1 MGGKESSRGYL
12 YQAVASSLEALCED
26 GWDRIYIEYDSEN
39 DKVDIVL
46 KQDDVIFKSIQVKST
61 INTFNKNSLQRWL
74 TDLIND
80 DVGATT
86 FELFLIGQCDKD
98 AIAFIN
104 AVEKLQNNKLDK
116 TAAKSIENF
125 DTSIIIGKSINFKQ
139 YPIRM
144 EDLEKLLIAS
154 LVKFISYNHK
164 PLLYEQIRFIAS
176 SIITDQMI
184 SSTHGNGISRDEFQK
199 DMEEK
204 IFMLADE
211 YEIPRISIGIKS
223 FSRGAETLEEKT
235 ESCLSL
241 VSNFDGRFL
250 KDDLDWNKDIY
261 HEVEKFLCENINK
274 EKAYQIFLDTHSA
287 VAFSAGRV
295 MDTKFG
301 ANIFPVQK
309 TSNGLKLWDI
319 KMKQKEAYST
329 WSFTPEWINEECIDT
344 ALVINVTRN
353 IRNDVIEYIKEFNIP
368 IGRILNLEL
377 NESGATNFSIID
389 GGHASTL
396 ANSAY
401 EAIKIRSLKE
411 RQANLHIFA
420 AAPNAFMFF
429 LGQNS
434 HGFGKCILYDYDFKQ
449 ENTCTYIQTIK
460 FR

>member
-12 YQAVASSLEALCED
+12 YQAVASSLEALCEE
-26 GWDRIYIEYDSEN
+26 GWDRIYIEFDSEN
-39 DKVDIVL
+39 DKVDIAL
-46 KQDDVIFKSIQVKST
+46 KQDDTIFKSIQVKST

-104 AVEKLQNNKLDK
+104 AIEKLQNNKLDK
-116 TAAKSIENF
+116 TAVKSLENF
-125 DTSIIIGKSINFKQ
+125 DTNIINGKSVKFKR
-139 YPIRM
+139 YPISM

-154 LVKFISYNHK
+154 LVKFISYNQK
-164 PLLYEQIRFIAS
+164 SLLYEQIRFIAS
-176 SIITDQMI
+176 AIITDQMI

-211 YEIPRISIGIKS
+211 YEVPRISIGIKS
-223 FSRGAETLEEKT
+223 FSRGAETLEEET

-261 HEVEKFLCENINK
+261 REVEKFLCKNIDK

-301 ANIFPVQK
+301 ANIFPIQK

-319 KMKQKEAYST
+319 KMKQKEAYSV
-329 WSFTPEWINEECIDT
+329 WSFTPEWLNEECVDT

-377 NESGATNFSIID
+377 NVSGATNFSIVD
-389 GGHASTL
+389 GGHASML
-396 ANSAY
+396 ANSIY
-401 EAIKIRSLKE
+401 EAIKTRSLKE

-434 HGFGKCILYDYDFKQ
+434 YGFGKCILYDYDFKQ
-449 ENTCTYIQTIK
+449 ENICTYIPTIK
-460 FR
+460 F